1 MVSKR
6 KVENIEITMPY
17 DIETELAP
25 QPGPWRIIL
34 AVILAL
40 LIILMVV
47 PFYSIKVNPEP
58 KDLPTYEEALR
69 GIDLGQTGHSAV
81 AYADFPLLVKQASND
96 QLIKTVADRIVSQS
110 CAHAQGEAG
119 RVCHAKALFY
129 FVRDNFNYVADPSS
143 FEYIKSARESL
154 LSTGG
159 DCDDASLLLASL
171 LSSVGIETRFIFI
184 PQHVYVQ
191 ARLPEAIKRY
201 QDADGWVDLDATCDG
216 CEFGEVAP
224 SAVRARKTVVG

>member
-1 MVSKR
+1 MAGKR
-6 KVENIEITMPY
+6 KVENVEIDMLY
-17 DIETELAP
+17 DLETELAP

-34 AVILAL
+34 AVMLAL

-58 KDLPTYEEALR
+58 KALLTYEEALW
-69 GIDLGQTGHSAV
+69 GLDLRQTNHSAV
-81 AYADFPLLVKQASND
+81 AYADFPLSAKQASND

-110 CAHAQGEAG
+110 CAHAQGEAR

-143 FEYIKSARESL
+143 FEYIKTAQESI

-171 LSSVGIETRFIFI
+171 LSSVGIETRFVFV
-184 PQHVYVQ
+184 PRHVYIQ

-201 QDADGWVDLDATCDG
+201 QDDDGWVDLDATCDG
-216 CEFGEVAP
+216 CGFGEAAP
-224 SAVRARKTVVG
+224 SAVGARKAIVG